1 MCVCVCMKL
10 SVFGLCTWKQI
21 LTADEMPGSQVQFF
35 WKISVHNMHSLFSG
49 INVKLRFLCFTLNY
63 HLSAFSNF
71 LLQEILGLWDSP
83 KWNIICKPLWRD
95 PGTQKCSV
103 IDHLCYFPSLGAN
116 HTFWPCLWIMA
127 LIICVISKHVR
138 TGGQQLCSGQSIP
151 TVGHPK
157 SWGGALMPDDRH
169 SWIFGTI
176 PFPYI
181 VTLQIHQLWVPLTPE
196 ETSHL
201 FRFPRKQLLLMAT
214 ACCLCQYS
222 K

>member
-1 MCVCVCMKL
+1 MKL

-138 TGGQQLCSGQSIP
+138 TGGQQLCSGQSTP

-157 SWGGALMPDDRH
+157 SWGRALAWWQAFLNFWHNTISIYCHPPDSPVVSSFDSRGDLT
-169 SWIFGTI
+169 S
-176 PFPYI
+176 
-181 VTLQIHQLWVPLTPE
+181 LQI
-196 ETSHL
+196 S
-201 FRFPRKQLLLMAT
+201 
-214 ACCLCQYS
+214 
-222 K
+222 